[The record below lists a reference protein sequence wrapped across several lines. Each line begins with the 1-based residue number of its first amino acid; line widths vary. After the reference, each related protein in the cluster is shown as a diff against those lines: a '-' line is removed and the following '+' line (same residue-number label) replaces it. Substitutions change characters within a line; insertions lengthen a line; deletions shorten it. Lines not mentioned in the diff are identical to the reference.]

1 MPVSKKRKKSGKP
14 VQMSHPP
21 AVHAEEHAHGPEVK
35 PGPAAGRKSGKPSNP
50 FVAAQQQAK
59 RGAQRGR

>member
-14 VQMSHPP
+14 VQRTANPP
-21 AVHAEEHAHGPEVK
+21 AAPAGEETEAKPSHAQQ
-35 PGPAAGRKSGKPSNP
+35 RMGKPSNP
-50 FVAAQQQAK
+50 FVGQKQAP

>member
-14 VQMSHPP
+14 VQRGTPSRPSDADEQGDAKQASHPQQ
-21 AVHAEEHAHGPEVK
+21 
-35 PGPAAGRKSGKPSNP
+35 RMGKPSNP
-50 FVAAQQQAK
+50 FIAQHQTP

>member
-14 VQMSHPP
+14 VQRAAPSRP
-21 AVHAEEHAHGPEVK
+21 AGADEAHGEEK
-35 PGPAAGRKSGKPSNP
+35 PAAHPQQRMGKPSNP
-50 FVAAQQQAK
+50 FVGQHQTP

>member
-14 VQMSHPP
+14 VKRAAATPAEAGHEGAEAKPAHPP
-21 AVHAEEHAHGPEVK
+21 SRA
-35 PGPAAGRKSGKPSNP
+35 GKPSNP
-50 FVAAQQQAK
+50 FVAQHQVP